1 MDQEKFFNVAAG
13 IDVHKETL
21 VVSIRT
27 SSARHDKD
35 VETRTFGTFHDEIV
49 EMVAWLDE
57 HKVEVVG
64 LESTGVYWKP
74 AVRALRSLSPK
85 RVVWLVNPAEVKRVP
100 GRKTDVSDS
109 QWLARLVMHGLV
121 NPSFVPTLHLD
132 DLRKLTRFR
141 VKLIGEQTSQ
151 KNRIIKEL
159 EASGVKLAS
168 VCSEPLG
175 ASGRAMIQALVEGS
189 KTPAQIADLAR
200 GLLRKKLVE
209 LERAVSVPLG
219 EASRFILRT
228 LLEQLAY
235 CDRTLEAVDEQI
247 RAMLEPYQ
255 KEASLLDTV
264 PGINAISTAA
274 IIAEIGPDMSVFE
287 SSKHLT
293 AWAGL
298 CPGSNESGGKPK
310 HAPARK
316 GNKYS
321 RRAAVQSAW
330 CAVRKKGSFW
340 KAKFGSLC
348 KRLGPKKA
356 IVAIAR
362 KMLVAIYHMLR
373 DGKPYEPPPPR
384 ILSEK
389 EINRR
394 AQQHLKA
401 LAELGVHVT
410 AAIPAKAEAYGA

>member
-1 MDQEKFFNVAAG
+1 MDQDQDQFFNIAAG

-27 SSARHDKD
+27 SRTRRDKD
-35 VETRTFGTFHDEIV
+35 AETRTFGTFYDDIV
-49 EMVAWLDE
+49 QMVAWLDE
-57 HKVEVVG
+57 HNVEAVG

-74 AVRALRSLSPK
+74 AVRALRTLSPK
-85 RVVWLVNPAEVKRVP
+85 RIVWLVNPAEVKRVP

-109 QWLARLVMHGLV
+109 QWLARLVMCGMV
-121 NPSFVPTLHLD
+121 SPSFLPTVHLD

-141 VKLIGEQTSQ
+141 FKLIGEQTSQ

-168 VCSEPLG
+168 VCSETLG

-200 GLLRKKLVE
+200 GVLRKKLTE

-219 EASRFILRT
+219 SASRFILRT
-228 LLEQLAY
+228 LLDQLAH
-235 CDRTLEAVDEQI
+235 CDRTIEAVDEQI
-247 RAMLEPYQ
+247 QAMLEPYQ

-264 PGINAISTAA
+264 PGVNAVSSGA

-287 SSKHLT
+287 SAKELT

-298 CPGSNESGGKPK
+298 CPGSNESGGKAK
-310 HAPARK
+310 HAPARQ
-316 GNKYS
+316 GNKYA

-330 CAVRKKGSFW
+330 CAVRTKGSFW

-362 KMLVAIYHMLR
+362 KMLVAIYYMLR
-373 DGKPYEPPPPR
+373 DGKPYEPPPPPK
-384 ILSEK
+384 LPEK

-394 AQQHLKA
+394 VQRHLQA
-401 LAELGVHVT
+401 LAELGVQVT
-410 AAIPAKAEAYGA
+410 ATI

>member
-1 MDQEKFFNVAAG
+1 MDQDRCFNVAAG

-27 SSARHDKD
+27 PGTRRDKD
-35 VETRTFGTFHDEIV
+35 AETRTFGTFYDDIV
-49 EMVAWLDE
+49 QMIAWLDE
-57 HKVEVVG
+57 HGVEAVG

-109 QWLARLVMHGLV
+109 QWLAKLVMNGMV
-121 NPSFVPTLHLD
+121 SPSFIPTTHLD

-159 EASGVKLAS
+159 EACGVKLAS

-175 ASGRAMIQALVEGS
+175 VSGRAMIQALVKGS

-200 GLLRKKLVE
+200 RKLRKKLVD

-219 EASRFILRT
+219 QTSRFILRT
-228 LLEQLAY
+228 LLEQLAQ
-235 CDRTLEAVDEQI
+235 CERTIEAVDEQI
-247 RAMLEPYQ
+247 RVMLEPYE
-255 KEASLLDTV
+255 KEALLLDTV
-264 PGINAISTAA
+264 PGINAISMAA
-274 IIAEIGPDMSVFE
+274 IIAEMGPDMSVSE
-287 SSKHLT
+287 SAKQLT

-298 CPGSNESGGKPK
+298 CPGSNESGGKAK
-310 HAPARK
+310 QAPARK
-316 GNKYS
+316 GNKYT
-321 RRAAVQSAW
+321 RRAVVQSAW
-330 CAVRKKGSFW
+330 CAVRTKDSYW
-340 KAKFGSLC
+340 RAKFGTLC
-348 KRLGPKKA
+348 KRLDATKA

-373 DGKPYEPPPPR
+373 EGKPYGPPPPPK
-384 ILSEK
+384 LTEK
-389 EINRR
+389 EISRR
-394 AQQHLKA
+394 VQRHLQA
-401 LAELGVHVT
+401 LAELGVQMT
-410 AAIPAKAEAYGA
+410 PEI

>member
-27 SSARHDKD
+27 PRTRRDKD
-35 VETRTFGTFHDEIV
+35 AETRTFGTFHDDIV
-49 EMVAWLDE
+49 QMVAWLDE
-57 HKVEVVG
+57 NQVEVVG

-74 AVRALRSLSPK
+74 AVRALRSLSPN

-109 QWLARLVMHGLV
+109 QWLAFLTMYGLV
-121 NPSFVPTLHLD
+121 SPSFVPTVHLD

-151 KNRIIKEL
+151 KNRIVKEL

-175 ASGRAMIQALVEGS
+175 ASGRAMIQALVEGA

-200 GLLRKKLVE
+200 GVLRKKLDE

-228 LLEQLAY
+228 LLEQLAQ
-235 CDRTLEAVDEQI
+235 CDRTIESVDRQI
-247 RAMLEPYQ
+247 QAMLEPYQ
-255 KEASLLDTV
+255 KEVSLLDTI
-264 PGINAISTAA
+264 PGVNAISAAA
-274 IIAEIGPDMSVFE
+274 IIAEIGPDMGVFE
-287 SSKHLT
+287 SAKQLT

-330 CAVRKKGSFW
+330 CAVRTKGSSW
-340 KAKFGSLC
+340 KAKFGLLC

-373 DGKPYEPPPPR
+373 EGKPYEPPPPPK
-384 ILSEK
+384 LSEK
-389 EINRR
+389 EISRR
-394 AQQHLKA
+394 AQRHLQA
-401 LAELGVHVT
+401 LAALGIQVNAT
-410 AAIPAKAEAYGA
+410 I

>member
-27 SSARHDKD
+27 SRARHDKD

-74 AVRALRSLSPK
+74 AVRALRSLSPNC
-85 RVVWLVNPAEVKRVP
+85 VVWLVNPAEVKRVP

-121 NPSFVPTLHLD
+121 NPSFVPTVQLD

-141 VKLIGEQTSQ
+141 IKLIGEQTSQ

-159 EASGVKLAS
+159 EATGIKLAS

-219 EASRFILRT
+219 AASRFILRT
-228 LLEQLAY
+228 LLEQLTY
-235 CDRTLEAVDEQI
+235 CDRTLAVVDEQI

-255 KEASLLDTV
+255 KEAALLDTV
-264 PGINAISTAA
+264 PGINAVSTAA

-287 SSKHLT
+287 SAKKLT

-310 HAPARK
+310 QAPARK
-316 GNKYS
+316 GNKYA

-330 CAVRKKGSFW
+330 CAVRTKGSFW
-340 KAKFGSLC
+340 KAKFGALC

-362 KMLVAIYHMLR
+362 KMLVVIFHMLC
-373 DGKPYEPPPPR
+373 DGKPYEPPPPPK
-384 ILSEK
+384 LSDK

-394 AQQHLKA
+394 VQGHLKA
-401 LAELGVHVT
+401 LAELGMHVT
-410 AAIPAKAEAYGA
+410 AAIPAKAEAYGP

>member
-1 MDQEKFFNVAAG
+1 MDQDQDQFFNVAAG

-21 VVSIRT
+21 VVSIRASRT
-27 SSARHDKD
+27 RRDKD
-35 VETRTFGTFHDEIV
+35 AETRTFGTFHDDIV
-49 EMVAWLDE
+49 QMVAWLDE
-57 HKVEVVG
+57 HNVEAVG

-74 AVRALRSLSPK
+74 AVRALRTLSPN

-109 QWLARLVMHGLV
+109 QWLAKLVMCGLV
-121 NPSFVPTLHLD
+121 SPSLVPTVHLD

-159 EASGVKLAS
+159 EACGIKLAS
-168 VCSEPLG
+168 VCSETLG

-200 GLLRKKLVE
+200 GVLRKKLVD

-219 EASRFILRT
+219 AASRFILRT
-228 LLEQLAY
+228 LLDQLAH
-235 CDRTLEAVDEQI
+235 CDRTIEAVDEQI

-264 PGINAISTAA
+264 PGINAVSTGA

-287 SSKHLT
+287 SAKQLT
-293 AWAGL
+293 AWTGL
-298 CPGSNESGGKPK
+298 CPGSNESGGKAK

-330 CAVRKKGSFW
+330 CAVRTKGSFW

-362 KMLVAIYHMLR
+362 KMLVAIYYMLR
-373 DGKPYEPPPPR
+373 DGKPYEPPPPPK
-384 ILSEK
+384 LSEK

-394 AQQHLKA
+394 AQRHLQA
-401 LAELGVHVT
+401 LAELGIQVT
-410 AAIPAKAEAYGA
+410 ATI